1 MITRPI
7 EQRDNAAVR
16 EIIRESLESHGLAI
30 PGSAYFD
37 PQLSELAQFYDSL
50 PHAGYWVVEV
60 EGRVVGGVGIAPFD
74 TTPFGTAICE
84 LQKLYLRPEVQG
96 RGLSRLLMDEALS
109 FAARHYGQCYLETT
123 HSLRT
128 ACILYEKYGFRLLPE
143 PLPGSEHSAMDAW
156 YLKDLEPHP

>member
-1 MITRPI
+1 MIIRPI
-7 EQRDNAAVR
+7 EQRDNASVR

-37 PQLSELAQFYDSL
+37 PQLGELAQFYDRL
-50 PHAGYWVVEV
+50 PHACYWVVEV
-60 EGRVVGGVGIAPFD
+60 DGRVVGGVGIAPFG
-74 TTPFGTAICE
+74 TGTATICE

-96 RGLSRLLMDEALS
+96 RGLSRLLMDQALT

-156 YLKDLEPHP
+156 YLKDLEPQP

>member
-1 MITRPI
+1 MIIRPI
-7 EQRDNAAVR
+7 EQRDNASVR

-37 PQLSELAQFYDSL
+37 PQLGELAQFYDRL

-60 EGRVVGGVGIAPFD
+60 DGRVVGGVGIAPFD
-74 TTPFGTAICE
+74 TGTATICE
-84 LQKLYLRPEVQG
+84 LQKLYLRPEVQR
-96 RGLSRLLMDEALS
+96 RGLSRLLMDQALT
-109 FAARHYGQCYLETT
+109 FAARHYEQCYLETT

-156 YLKDLEPHP
+156 YLKDLEPQS

>member
-1 MITRPI
+1 MIIRPI
-7 EQRDNAAVR
+7 EERDNAAVR
-16 EIIRESLESHGLAI
+16 EIISDSLESHGLAI

-37 PQLSELAQFYDSL
+37 PQLGELTQFYDSL
-50 PHAGYWVVEV
+50 PHACYWVVEV
-60 EGRVVGGVGIAPFD
+60 DGSVVGGVGIAPFGTD
-74 TTPFGTAICE
+74 ATTICE

-96 RGLSRLLMDEALS
+96 RGLSRLLMDQALI
-109 FAARHYGQCYLETT
+109 FAARYYKQCYLETT

-156 YLKDLEPHP
+156 YLKDLEPCP